1 MNLLTTYNEID
12 KILNTLD
19 FNALYTGFHKY
30 KFAIYDSKEIC
41 LDGTVIPYEESF
53 LDNTSKLYNGEYIA
67 IWNIELDP
75 IYDMDVLAYDLV
87 HEMFHCHQNT
97 NHEVRFPSD
106 LSLLN
111 YPNDIDN
118 YSKKHGEN
126 VYLANAYENCDM
138 EQFKKFVMIRN
149 QRLDTY
155 PDMVRHELKAETIEG
170 LAEFV
175 GLKALKII
183 NREKFT
189 SKVRSYMDELNAES
203 TLLFDIRRISY
214 FSGAV
219 FFLCLEALGYE
230 IKNDFNSSIT
240 VYEQNPVSTEG
251 ITVDVS
257 TYDFIVQK
265 YSELFEEREAIV
277 AKHIARSQHVECGAS
292 ICGYD
297 PMNMFRIGN
306 LIYCNHFVF
315 LNEDDQINN
324 ISGAVVLE
332 LAYDSDYAVKGY
344 YKLSGA

>member
-1 MNLLTTYNEID
+1 MDLLTIYNEVN
-12 KILNTLD
+12 KILNALD

-53 LDNTSKLYNGEYIA
+53 MGNTSKLYNDEYIA

-75 IYDMDVLAYDLV
+75 IDDMDMLAYDLV
-87 HEMFHCHQNT
+87 HEMFHCHQNA
-97 NHEVRFPSD
+97 NHESRFPSD

-118 YSKKHGEN
+118 YSKKHCEN
-126 VYLANAYENCDM
+126 MYLASAYERCDI

-175 GLKALKII
+175 GLKALNII

-189 SKVRSYMDELNAES
+189 SQVQGYIDELNAES

-214 FSGAV
+214 FSGAI
-219 FFLCLEALGYE
+219 FFLCLDALGYG
-230 IKNDFNSSIT
+230 IKNDFNSSVT
-240 VYEQNPVSTEG
+240 VYEQNPISTEG
-251 ITVDVS
+251 ITVDIP

-265 YSELFEEREAIV
+265 HSELVEEKEAIV
-277 AKHIARSQHVECGAS
+277 AEHIVRSQYVECDAF

-306 LIYCNHFVF
+306 LIYCSHFVF
-315 LNEDDQINN
+315 LNENGQINQIN
-324 ISGAVVLE
+324 GAIALE
-332 LAYDSDYAVKGY
+332 LADNSDYAVKGY
-344 YKLSGA
+344 YKLSNA